1 MSGIRGKGRFMPI
14 FVALSIG
21 VISGYLIGINQVL
34 PTTGETPSTRN
45 LNQPQVADKTI
56 KNTSVRE
63 YFSQT
68 KAVIEKSEGAELSD
82 KPVIERADFKLES
95 SDDVSFGQSLT
106 AEFIQ
111 LAASQLPQDVL
122 LTYLDTATPF
132 SKREF
137 QTMNDPV
144 SFAGKVAQLATGQEL
159 GFGSPAISN
168 DSTITNF
175 LVGEEFKEGENL
187 SVIEPKTTRIFSYF
201 ELPNY
206 TRNDVLVKWYYSDT
220 NEILSF
226 KRFSVNPE
234 SSKNY
239 VWLDN
244 QLGWVRGNY
253 KVEIYSTDESLNLL
267 SYGNYYVS
275 E

>member
-1 MSGIRGKGRFMPI
+1 MPI

-95 SDDVSFGQSLT
+95 SDDVSLGQSLT

-168 DSTITNF
+168 DRTITNF

-275 E
+275 D